1 MSFDPHGA
9 ISRYVEGIGSQVTPA
24 DIDTYARL
32 EQLAARAAEQRSER
46 ILRLTYG
53 WALLILLSVEIIA
66 VLTIAFLIGFDVIEL
81 DRWVATTFIGGT
93 FTQVSGLAFL
103 IVRYLFPVRTGG
115 KNHDES

>member
-1 MSFDPHGA
+1 MLFDPRGP
-9 ISRYVEGIGSQVTPA
+9 ISRYIEGIGSQVTSD

-32 EQLAARAAEQRSER
+32 ERLATRAAEQRSDR

-53 WALLILLSVEIIA
+53 WALLILLCVEIIA
-66 VLTIAFLIGFDVIEL
+66 VLTIAFLIGLGTIKL

-115 KNHDES
+115 DHNDQS